1 MSPQA
6 QQMSVDM
13 IHVNQT
19 KFFLVGF
26 TLGPSAQNTVFLLFF
41 ILYLI
46 SLIGNL
52 SIITAVWLDKRLHTP
67 MYFFLSSLAFLDIW
81 FISSTVPKLLM
92 ILAYN
97 SKIISISGCILQL
110 YFYVS
115 LGTIEFYLLAVM
127 SVDRYVAI
135 SYPLRYHSIITNKV
149 CLSLVLISWVFGFI
163 TFIYPTVLMFGLSF
177 CGPYEINH
185 FFCDSSAVVKISCS
199 DIHQFDMVF
208 ASFASAVILGSFCL
222 TLISYCNILFTIIM
236 IPSTRGKI
244 KAFSTCASHFTVV
257 SLVYGS
263 AIFIYVRPVESSSP
277 DLNKVVAL
285 LNSVMT
291 PVLNPFIYTLR
302 NRQVQQVFR
311 EIGMKFV
318 PNKSSILL
326 K

>member
-1 MSPQA
+1 
-6 QQMSVDM
+6 M

-19 KFFLVGF
+19 KFILVGF
-26 TLGPSAQNTVFLLFF
+26 TLGPWAQNTVFLLFF
-41 ILYLI
+41 VLYLI

-67 MYFFLSSLAFLDIW
+67 MYFFLSSLAFMDIW

-97 SKIISISGCILQL
+97 NIISISGCILQL
-110 YFYVS
+110 YFYLS
-115 LGTIEFYLLAVM
+115 LGTIAFYLLAVM

-135 SYPLRYHSIITNKV
+135 SHPLRYHLIITNKV

-163 TFIYPTVLMFGLSF
+163 TFIYPTVLILGLSF

-244 KAFSTCASHFTVV
+244 KAFSTCTSHFTVV
-257 SLVYGS
+257 LLAYGS
-263 AIFIYVRPVESSSP
+263 AIFIYVRPVENSSS
-277 DLNKVVAL
+277 DLNKMVAL

-302 NRQVQQVFR
+302 NRQIQKVFR
-311 EIGMKFV
+311 EIGMKLV
-318 PNKSSILL
+318 PNKSSSLL
-326 K
+326 R

>member
-1 MSPQA
+1 MANS
-6 QQMSVDM
+6 
-13 IHVNQT
+13 
-19 KFFLVGF
+19 
-26 TLGPSAQNTVFLLFF
+26 VFLLFLG
-41 ILYLI
+41 LYLI

-52 SIITAVWLDKRLHTP
+52 SIIIAIWLDKRLHIP

-81 FISSTVPKLLM
+81 FISSTVPKLLT

-97 SKIISISGCILQL
+97 NKIISMSGCILQL

-135 SYPLRYHSIITNKV
+135 SHPLRYRLIITNKV
-149 CLSLVLISWVFGFI
+149 CLWILLLSWVLGFI

-199 DIHQFDMVF
+199 DTRQFDMVF

-222 TLISYCNILFTIIM
+222 TLISYCNILFTILM
-236 IPSTRGKI
+236 IPSTKGKI
-244 KAFSTCASHFTVV
+244 KAFSTCTSHFTVV

-277 DLNKVVAL
+277 NLNKIVAL

-302 NRQVQQVFR
+302 NKQVQQVFR
-311 EIGMKFV
+311 EIRKKLV
-318 PNKSSILL
+318 PNKSSLL

>member
-1 MSPQA
+1 
-6 QQMSVDM
+6 M

-19 KFFLVGF
+19 EFILVGF
-26 TLGPSAQNTVFLLFF
+26 TLGSWAQSSVFLLFF
-41 ILYLI
+41 TLYLT

-52 SIITAVWLDKRLHTP
+52 SIIIAIWLDKHLHIP

-81 FISSTVPKLLM
+81 FISSTVPKLLT
-92 ILAYN
+92 ILASN
-97 SKIISISGCILQL
+97 NKIISISGCILQL

-135 SYPLRYHSIITNKV
+135 SHPLRYHAIITNKV
-149 CLSLVLISWVFGFI
+149 CLWLVCIAWVFGFI
-163 TFIYPTVLMFGLSF
+163 TFIYPIVLMFDLSF
-177 CGPYEINH
+177 CGPYEVNH
-185 FFCDSSAVVKISCS
+185 FFCDSSAIVKISCS
-199 DIHQFDMVF
+199 DIYQFNIVF
-208 ASFASAVILGSFCL
+208 ASFASAVILGSFCI
-222 TLISYCNILFTIIM
+222 TLISYCSIFSTILM

-244 KAFSTCASHFTVV
+244 KAFSTCTSHFTVV

-277 DLNKVVAL
+277 DLNKIVAL

-302 NRQVQQVFR
+302 NKQVQQVFR
-311 EIGMKFV
+311 EMSLKII
-318 PNKSSILL
+318 PNKIHFS
-326 K
+326 